1 MCNGS
6 SMVPSFEDFRCRDLV
21 EGSRKARERE
31 KQDESWHCK
40 PQHSHQFQLAG
51 EFYFLTKFLHLS
63 TYIYHS
69 KPHANRVCGHWVTSG
84 YSPSQSKPSEPGLFL
99 SLHQLHRTGRSQN
112 LNKLLLNEVIVVI
125 TVNQRSRHCPILTV
139 ECRILA
145 IFIVLSF
152 MWVTNETAL
161 HPVFLLSQFS
171 CMLIMPTPI
180 DYYYIAGTPVSTD
193 RLTLQ
198 QLQNVLLLHTFLMTV
213 LLAYRMLALD
223 PESSISKCVFQLLD
237 LQGLFVN
244 ICLVSVFSP
253 QDISSIISSYPP

>member
-1 MCNGS
+1 MGPLWYLILKIS
-6 SMVPSFEDFRCRDLV
+6 DAVIQQKVP
-21 EGSRKARERE
+21 E
-31 KQDESWHCK
+31 KQEKGRSRTR
-40 PQHSHQFQLAG
+40 AG
-51 EFYFLTKFLHLS
+51 TANPSTLTSSNLQVSFIS
-63 TYIYHS
+63 SQSFCIFTYIYHS

-198 QLQNVLLLHTFLMTV
+198 QLQNVLLLHTFLITV